1 MAGTSTANLTPVLH
15 LVTCGSVDDGK
26 STLIGRLLAETDSV
40 PIDTLEYARRTR
52 RGGSTIAVGEI
63 DYSLLTDGLEA
74 EREQGITID
83 VAYRHMNLPNGRR
96 VLVADSPGHEQY
108 TRNMAVAASNGDVA
122 VLMVDAARGVRAQTH
137 RHLTICALM
146 GVKTVIVAVNKMD
159 LVGYEHAT
167 FEEIVG
173 IVRTTA
179 ARLDVPQVIAIPVSA
194 FVGDNITAPST
205 QMPWYQG
212 PTLLQALETWEP
224 VELLGEQPFRFPVQ
238 FIVRAE
244 GNFRGY
250 AGTVVSGRVSR
261 GDSVVIADSGRSA
274 IIDRIVTYDLHVD
287 GHIADLESAETGQ
300 AVTITLDH
308 EVDVTRGDVI
318 AGGAGEALQPADR
331 FAVDM
336 VWLGEEPLA
345 HGRSYLLVSGSR
357 SVPATVTNVR
367 HRLDVVEGHEHA
379 ARILEMNDIGRVE
392 VATDKPVPM
401 DAYNAVRDTGGFL
414 LVDRVTADTVAAGM
428 VRHAMRRSTNV
439 VRHDY
444 AVDVEARRLLMG
456 HDAKVVWLT
465 GLSGAGKS
473 TIADAAVRKLH
484 ALGVH
489 TYVLDGDNVRHG
501 LNKDLGF
508 TPEDRA
514 ENVRRVAEVSKLM
527 CEAGIVVF
535 VALVS
540 PFAGDRRAARELFAP
555 GAVPRG
561 LRRHPARRRRRPRH
575 EGPVRQGRRRQPPE
589 PHRRRAG
596 VRGAGVARAGAA
608 RHRRPRCV
616 GRCPRPRRAGRVD
629 VSGPNTTFDPK
640 RVASLDAD
648 GRRGHGGR
656 RARGD
661 RGRDRPGRAQ
671 GGAPRACG

>member
-1 MAGTSTANLTPVLH
+1 VASNSALTPVLH

-26 STLIGRLLAETDSV
+26 STLIGRLLAETNSV
-40 PIDTLEYARRTR
+40 PIDTLEYAKRTR
-52 RGGSTIAVGEI
+52 RGGSTIPVGEI

-108 TRNMAVAASNGDVA
+108 TRNMAVAASNGDVSI
-122 VLMVDAARGVRAQTH
+122 LMVDAARGVRPQTH
-137 RHLTICALM
+137 RHLTISALM

-167 FEEIVG
+167 FEDIIG
-173 IVRTTA
+173 TVRVTA
-179 ARLDVPQVIAIPVSA
+179 ARLGVPEVIAIPVSA
-194 FVGDNITAPST
+194 FAGDNITEPSAN
-205 QMPWYQG
+205 MPWYSG
-212 PTLLQALETWEP
+212 PTLLKALEDWEP
-224 VELLGEQPFRFPVQ
+224 LAADADAPFRFPVQ

-250 AGTVVSGRVSR
+250 AGTVVSGQVKP
-261 GDSVVIADSGRSA
+261 GDGVVIADSGRTA
-274 IIDRIVTYDLHVD
+274 KIDRIVTYDLRVD
-287 GHIADLESAETGQ
+287 GHIADLEVAETGA

-308 EVDVTRGDVI
+308 EVDVTRGDI
-318 AGGAGEALQPADR
+318 IGQGAGDQLEPSDR

-336 VWLGEEPLA
+336 VWLGDEPLA

-367 HRLDVVEGHEHA
+367 NRLDVVTGHEHA
-379 ARILEMNDIGRVE
+379 ARLLSMNDIGRVE
-392 VATDKPVPM
+392 IATDKPVPM
-401 DAYNAVRDTGGFL
+401 DPYSLCRDTGGFL

-444 AVDVEARRLLMG
+444 VVDDEARRLLMG

-473 TIADAAVRKLH
+473 TIADAAVKKLH

-489 TYVLDGDNVRHG
+489 TFVLDGDNVRHG

-527 CEAGIVVF
+527 VESGLVVF

-540 PFAGDRRAARELFAP
+540 PFIGDRRAARELFAP
-555 GAVPRG
+555 DQFLEAYVDTPLDIVSERDTKGLYAKAASGALPNLTGVG
-561 LRRHPARRRRRPRH
+561 Q
-575 EGPVRQGRRRQPPE
+575 EYEPPE
-589 PHRRRAG
+589 HAEL
-596 VRGAGVARAGAA
+596 VLRGTG
-608 RHRRPRCV
+608 
-616 GRCPRPRRAGRVD
+616 D
-629 VSGPNTTFDPK
+629 
-640 RVASLDAD
+640 LDASVD
-648 GRRGHGGR
+648 TLVSAILGE
-656 RARGD
+656 
-661 RGRDRPGRAQ
+661 
-671 GGAPRACG
+671 

>member
-1 MAGTSTANLTPVLH
+1 MATKLSAAQLTPVLH

-26 STLIGRLLAETDSV
+26 STLIGRLLAETGSV
-40 PIDTLEYARRTR
+40 PLDTLDYARRTR
-52 RGGSTIAVGEI
+52 RGGSTIPVGEI

-122 VLMVDAARGVRAQTH
+122 ILMVDAARGVRAQTH

-146 GVKTVIVAVNKMD
+146 GVKTIIVAVNKMD
-159 LVGYEHAT
+159 LVGFEQTVY
-167 FEEIVG
+167 EEISG
-173 IVRTTA
+173 AVRVAA
-179 ARLDVPQVIAIPVSA
+179 ARLDVAEVITIPVSA
-194 FVGDNITAPST
+194 FSGDNITVESAN
-205 QMPWYQG
+205 MPWCHG
-212 PTLLQALETWEP
+212 PTLLGALEEWEP
-224 VELLGEQPFRFPVQ
+224 VPTEAAANGTEPFRFPVQ

-250 AGTVVSGRVSR
+250 AGTVVSGSIAR
-261 GDSVVIADSGRSA
+261 GDSIVIADSGRPA
-274 IIDRIVTYDLHVD
+274 IVDRIVTYDLHTD
-287 GHIADLESAETGQ
+287 GHIKDLDRAEWGQ
-300 AVTITLDH
+300 AVTITLDR

-318 AGGAGEALQPADR
+318 TGTAGDSLEPADR

-345 HGRSYLLVSGSR
+345 HGRSYLLISGSR

-367 HRLDVVEGHEHA
+367 HKIDVVTGNHDA

-392 VATDKPVPM
+392 VATDKPVPL
-401 DAYNAVRDTGGFL
+401 DTYAVCRDTGGFL
-414 LVDRVTADTVAAGM
+414 LVDRVSADTVAAGM
-428 VRHAMRRSTNV
+428 VAHPMRRSANV
-439 VRHDY
+439 KYHDY
-444 AVDVEARRLLMG
+444 AVDHDARKLLMG

-484 ALGVH
+484 SLGVH

-514 ENVRRVAEVSKLM
+514 ENVRRVAEVAKLM
-527 CEAGIVVF
+527 RDAGVVVL

-540 PFAGDRRAARELFAP
+540 PFTSDRRAAKELFNP
-555 GAVPRG
+555 GDFLEVF
-561 LRRHPARRRRRPRH
+561 
-575 EGPVRQGRRRQPPE
+575 
-589 PHRRRAG
+589 
-596 VRGAGVARAGAA
+596 
-608 RHRRPRCV
+608 
-616 GRCPRPRRAGRVD
+616 VD
-629 VSGPNTTFDPK
+629 TPLAIAQERDPK
-640 RVASLDAD
+640 GLYAKAAAGNLPNMTGVGQEYEVPTQPDLVLAGNGDLDVAVDELVKAIL
-648 GRRGHGGR
+648 GE
-656 RARGD
+656 
-661 RGRDRPGRAQ
+661 
-671 GGAPRACG
+671 

>member
-1 MAGTSTANLTPVLH
+1 VASNSSLTPVLH

-26 STLIGRLLAETDSV
+26 STLIGRLLSETNSV
-40 PIDTLEYARRTR
+40 PIDTLEYAKRTR
-52 RGGSTIAVGEI
+52 RGGSTIPVGEI

-108 TRNMAVAASNGDVA
+108 TRNMAVAASNGDVSI
-122 VLMVDAARGVRAQTH
+122 LMVDAARGVRPQTH
-137 RHLTICALM
+137 RHLTISALM

-173 IVRTTA
+173 TVRVTA
-179 ARLDVPQVIAIPVSA
+179 ARLNVPEVIAVPVSA
-194 FVGDNITAPST
+194 FVGDNITEPSAN
-205 QMPWYQG
+205 MPWYTG
-212 PTLLQALETWEP
+212 PTLLKVLEDWEP
-224 VELLGEQPFRFPVQ
+224 IESGQDEPFRFPVQ

-250 AGTVVSGRVSR
+250 AGTVVSGQVSP
-261 GDSVVIADSGRSA
+261 GDDVIIADSGRTA
-274 IIDRIVTYDLHVD
+274 KVDRIVTYDLHVD
-287 GHIADLESAETGQ
+287 GHIAELDVAEEGA

-318 AGGAGEALQPADR
+318 SAGAGELLQPSDR
-331 FAVDM
+331 FAADM

-367 HRLDVVEGHEHA
+367 HRLDVVTGHEHA
-379 ARILEMNDIGRVE
+379 ARLLSMNDIGRVE
-392 VATDKPVPM
+392 VATDKPIPM
-401 DAYNAVRDTGGFL
+401 DPYSLCRDTGGFL

-428 VRHAMRRSTNV
+428 VRHAMRRSTNL

-444 AVDVEARRLLMG
+444 VVDEDARRLLMG
-456 HDAKVVWLT
+456 HDSKVVWLT

-508 TPEDRA
+508 TAEDRA

-527 CEAGIVVF
+527 VDAGLVVF

-540 PFAGDRRAARELFAP
+540 PFIGDRRAAREIFGPDQFIEVYVDTPLDVVSERDTKGLYAKAAAGNLPNLTGVGQEYEAP
-555 GAVPRG
+555 EAPELILHG
-561 LRRHPARRRRRPRH
+561 
-575 EGPVRQGRRRQPPE
+575 EGDLEASVDELVRVVLGE
-589 PHRRRAG
+589 
-596 VRGAGVARAGAA
+596 
-608 RHRRPRCV
+608 
-616 GRCPRPRRAGRVD
+616 
-629 VSGPNTTFDPK
+629 
-640 RVASLDAD
+640 
-648 GRRGHGGR
+648 
-656 RARGD
+656 
-661 RGRDRPGRAQ
+661 
-671 GGAPRACG
+671 

>member
-1 MAGTSTANLTPVLH
+1 
-15 LVTCGSVDDGK
+15 
-26 STLIGRLLAETDSV
+26 
-40 PIDTLEYARRTR
+40 
-52 RGGSTIAVGEI
+52 
-63 DYSLLTDGLEA
+63 
-74 EREQGITID
+74 QGITID

-108 TRNMAVAASNGDVA
+108 TRNMAVAASNGDVSI
-122 VLMVDAARGVRAQTH
+122 LMVDAARGVRPQTH
-137 RHLTICALM
+137 RHLTISALM

-173 IVRTTA
+173 TVRVTA
-179 ARLDVPQVIAIPVSA
+179 ARLNVPEVIAVPVSA
-194 FVGDNITAPST
+194 FVGDNITEPST
-205 QMPWYQG
+205 NMPWYTG
-212 PTLLQALETWEP
+212 PTLLKALEDWEP
-224 VELLGEQPFRFPVQ
+224 IESGQDEPFRFPVQ

-250 AGTVVSGRVSR
+250 AGTVVSGQVAP
-261 GDSVVIADSGRSA
+261 GDDVIIADSGRTA
-274 IIDRIVTYDLHVD
+274 KVDQIVTYDLHVD
-287 GHIADLESAETGQ
+287 GHIAELDVAEEGA

-318 AGGAGEALQPADR
+318 SAGAGELLQPSDR
-331 FAVDM
+331 FAADM

-367 HRLDVVEGHEHA
+367 HRLDVVTGHEHA
-379 ARILEMNDIGRVE
+379 ARLLSMNDIGRVE
-392 VATDKPVPM
+392 VATDKPIPM
-401 DAYNAVRDTGGFL
+401 DPYSLCRDTGGFL

-428 VRHAMRRSTNV
+428 VRHSMRRSTNV

-444 AVDVEARRLLMG
+444 VVDEDARRLLMG

-527 CEAGIVVF
+527 VDAGLVVF

-540 PFAGDRRAARELFAP
+540 PFIGDRRAAREIFGPDQFIEVYVDTPLDVVSERDTKGLYAKAAAGNLPNLTGVGQEYEAP
-555 GAVPRG
+555 EAPELILHGVGDLEASVDE
-561 LRRHPARRRRRPRH
+561 L
-575 EGPVRQGRRRQPPE
+575 VRVVLGE
-589 PHRRRAG
+589 
-596 VRGAGVARAGAA
+596 
-608 RHRRPRCV
+608 
-616 GRCPRPRRAGRVD
+616 
-629 VSGPNTTFDPK
+629 
-640 RVASLDAD
+640 
-648 GRRGHGGR
+648 
-656 RARGD
+656 
-661 RGRDRPGRAQ
+661 
-671 GGAPRACG
+671 

>member
-1 MAGTSTANLTPVLH
+1 VAGMLTPVLH

-26 STLIGRLLAETDSV
+26 STLIGRLLAETNSV

-52 RGGSTIAVGEI
+52 RGGSTIPVGDI

-122 VLMVDAARGVRAQTH
+122 ILMVDAARGVRPQTH

-159 LVGYEHAT
+159 LVGFEHAT
-167 FEEIVG
+167 FEEVTG

-179 ARLDVPQVIAIPVSA
+179 ARLDVPEVIAIPVSA
-194 FVGDNITAPST
+194 VTGDNITMRT
-205 QMPWYQG
+205 DNMPWYQG
-212 PTLLQALETWEP
+212 PTLLEALEVWEP
-224 VELLGEQPFRFPVQ
+224 LEAREGAAVVDAPFRFPVQ

-250 AGTVVSGRVSR
+250 AGTVVSGSVAR
-261 GDSVVIADSGRSA
+261 GDKVVIADSGRTA
-274 IIDRIVTYDLHVD
+274 AVDRIVTYDLHVD
-287 GHIADLESAETGQ
+287 GHIADLDRAETGQ

-318 AGGAGEALQPADR
+318 AGGEGTVLQPADR

-367 HRLDVVEGHEHA
+367 HRLDVVAGHEHA

-401 DAYNAVRDTGGFL
+401 DPYSVVRDTGGFL

-456 HDAKVVWLT
+456 HEGKVVWLT

-489 TYVLDGDNVRHG
+489 TFVLDGDNVRHG

-514 ENVRRVAEVSKLM
+514 ENVRRVAEVGKLM
-527 CEAGIVVF
+527 ADAGLVVF

-540 PFAGDRRAARELFAP
+540 PFTSDRRAARDLFAP
-555 GAVPRG
+555 GEFVEVYVDTPLDVVSERDTKGLYAKAAAGTLPNLTGVGQEYEPPDSPELVLRG
-561 LRRHPARRRRRPRH
+561 
-575 EGPVRQGRRRQPPE
+575 
-589 PHRRRAG
+589 
-596 VRGAGVARAGAA
+596 
-608 RHRRPRCV
+608 V
-616 GRCPRPRRAGRVD
+616 GD
-629 VSGPNTTFDPK
+629 
-640 RVASLDAD
+640 LDESVTALVNVIL
-648 GRRGHGGR
+648 GE
-656 RARGD
+656 
-661 RGRDRPGRAQ
+661 
-671 GGAPRACG
+671 

>member
-1 MAGTSTANLTPVLH
+1 MASNSALTPVLH

-26 STLIGRLLAETDSV
+26 STLIGRLLSETGSV
-40 PIDTLEYARRTR
+40 PLDTLEYARRTR
-52 RGGSTIAVGEI
+52 RGGSTIPVGEI

-108 TRNMAVAASNGDVA
+108 TRNMAVAASNGDVSI
-122 VLMVDAARGVRAQTH
+122 LMVDAARGVRPQTH
-137 RHLTICALM
+137 RHLTISALM
-146 GVKTVIVAVNKMD
+146 GVKTIIVAVNKMD

-173 IVRTTA
+173 TVRTTA
-179 ARLDVPQVIAIPVSA
+179 ARLDVPEVIAIPVSA
-194 FVGDNITAPST
+194 FVGDNITVASEN
-205 QMPWYQG
+205 MPWYTG
-212 PTLLQALETWEP
+212 PTLQEALETWEP
-224 VELLGEQPFRFPVQ
+224 IVAEEEQPFRFPVQ

-250 AGTVVSGRVSR
+250 AGTVVSGSVAR
-261 GDSVVIADSGRSA
+261 GDDIVIADSGRTA
-274 IIDRIVTYDLHVD
+274 KVDRIVTYDLHVD
-287 GHIADLESAETGQ
+287 GHIADLDSADDGA

-308 EVDVTRGDVI
+308 EVDVTRGDII
-318 AGGAGEALQPADR
+318 AAAGADAPQPSDR
-331 FAVDM
+331 FACDM

-367 HRLDVVEGHEHA
+367 HRLDVVTGHEHA
-379 ARILEMNDIGRVE
+379 ARLLSMNDIGRVE
-392 VATDKPVPM
+392 IATDKPIPM
-401 DAYNAVRDTGGFL
+401 DAYSLCRDTGGFL

-444 AVDVEARRLLMG
+444 DVDEEARRLLMG

-473 TIADAAVRKLH
+473 TIADAAVRRLH

-514 ENVRRVAEVSKLM
+514 ENVRRVAEVSRLM
-527 CEAGIVVF
+527 VDAGLVVF

-540 PFAGDRRAARELFAP
+540 PFVADRRAARDLFAP
-555 GAVPRG
+555 DQFLEVYVDTPLEVVTERDTKG
-561 LRRHPARRRRRPRH
+561 LYAKAASGDLPNLTGVGQEYEPPTSPDVVLHGTGDLERSVD
-575 EGPVRQGRRRQPPE
+575 ELVRAILGE
-589 PHRRRAG
+589 
-596 VRGAGVARAGAA
+596 
-608 RHRRPRCV
+608 
-616 GRCPRPRRAGRVD
+616 
-629 VSGPNTTFDPK
+629 
-640 RVASLDAD
+640 
-648 GRRGHGGR
+648 
-656 RARGD
+656 
-661 RGRDRPGRAQ
+661 
-671 GGAPRACG
+671 